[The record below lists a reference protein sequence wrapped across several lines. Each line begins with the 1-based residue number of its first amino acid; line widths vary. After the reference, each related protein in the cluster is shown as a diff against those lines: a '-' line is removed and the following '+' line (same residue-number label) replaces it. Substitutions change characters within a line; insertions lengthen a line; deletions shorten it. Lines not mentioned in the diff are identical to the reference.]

1 MAPGEV
7 NIASKSMPGTG
18 IPQLL
23 VRAVLAGSP
32 AKVWSVVDD
41 CNGYRRSMPR
51 VVASRE
57 LSRTPGTV
65 QCEMTVDMP
74 FPFQDMVSVSDSVLT
89 LQPGRWHRT
98 FRQLRG
104 DYVKNDGYWL
114 LTPCGADQTLV
125 EYQVHAIL
133 GAAIPDVLV
142 RRGQLTAMR
151 DMMRRLGELS
161 GPAEP
166 R

>member
-1 MAPGEV
+1 MV
-7 NIASKSMPGTG
+7 GTG

-23 VRAVLAGSP
+23 VRAVLPAPP
-32 AKVWSVVDD
+32 AKVWDVVDN
-41 CNGYRRSMPR
+41 CAGYRRSMPR

-57 LSRTPGTV
+57 LSRTPASV
-65 QCEMTVDMP
+65 QCEMTVGMP
-74 FPFQDMVSVSDSVLT
+74 FPFQDMVSVSESVLT

-98 FRQLRG
+98 FHQVRG

-114 LTPCGADQTLV
+114 LAGCGADQTLV

-133 GAAIPDVLV
+133 GGSIPDVLV

-151 DMMRRLGELS
+151 DMMRRLGELVAPGES
-161 GPAEP
+161 